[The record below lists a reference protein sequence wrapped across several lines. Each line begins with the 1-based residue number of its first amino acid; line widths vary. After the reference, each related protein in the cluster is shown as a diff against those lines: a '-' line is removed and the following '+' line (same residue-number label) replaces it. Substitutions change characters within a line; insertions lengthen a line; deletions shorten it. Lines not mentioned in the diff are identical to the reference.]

1 MFISRI
7 WAVYFSATGTTRKTV
22 EYIAGAIGQKM
33 RLKVNNIDFTLPD
46 ARTKKLLFGAEDL
59 VVFGTPVYAGR
70 VPNVLLPFL
79 KECVEGNGA
88 IAVPVVLFGNRAY
101 DDALKELVHI
111 LGEDGFHTIAA
122 GAFVGEHSFSGIL
135 AAGRPDAHD
144 MHAADELTEM
154 ALVRL
159 KNIDL
164 AQGQPLTIKGEDPLR
179 PYYTPRDR
187 KGTPINILKVKPKTN
202 GSCTSCGICANI
214 CPMGSISMEDMSRV
228 EGICIKCGACIK
240 SCPQEAKYYDDE
252 GYLYHLQELE
262 ELYARRAE
270 AEIF

>member
-1 MFISRI
+1 MLIRRI
-7 WAVYFSATGTTRKTV
+7 WAVYFSATGTTRKTI

-33 RLKVNNIDFTLPD
+33 QLEVNSIDFTLPD

-79 KECVEGNGA
+79 KESVEGNGA
-88 IAVPVVLFGNRAY
+88 IAIPVVLFGNRAY
-101 DDALKELVHI
+101 DDALKELAQI
-111 LGEDGFHTIAA
+111 LGEHGFHTIAA
-122 GAFVGEHSFSGIL
+122 GAFVGEHSFSEIL
-135 AAGRPDAHD
+135 AAGRPDVRD
-144 MHAADELTEM
+144 MQAADELAEM

-159 KNIDL
+159 RVTDFTH
-164 AQGQPLTIKGEDPLR
+164 GQPLTIKGEDPLR

-187 KGTPINILKVKPKTN
+187 KGAPINILKVKPKTD

-214 CPMGSISMEDMSRV
+214 CPMGSISMEDVSRV

-240 SCPQEAKYYDDE
+240 CCPQEAKYFDDE
-252 GYLYHLQELE
+252 GYQYHLHELE
-262 ELYARRAE
+262 ELYTRRADSE
-270 AEIF
+270 VF